1 MGGRKKG
8 NHEWVENVELRD
20 TAEVGWPQRGRMLKE

>member
-8 NHEWVENVELRD
+8 NHEWVGNVGLRD